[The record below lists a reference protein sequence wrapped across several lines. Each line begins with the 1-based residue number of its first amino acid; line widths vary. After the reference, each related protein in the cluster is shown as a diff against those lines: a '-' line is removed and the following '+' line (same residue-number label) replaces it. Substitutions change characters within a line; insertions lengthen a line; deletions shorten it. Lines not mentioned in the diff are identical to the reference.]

1 MITPEQREKAELL
14 DALVEAHRQV
24 DILLAMAVEADPK
37 FFPSRSALWPEIV
50 RRFELIKRHGRNL

>member
-1 MITPEQREKAELL
+1 MTADQEKAELL

-24 DILLAMAVEADPK
+24 DILLAMVTTRDQT

-50 RRFELIKRHGRNL
+50 RRFELIKRHGAE